1 MTVIPIVSA
10 KFTTVFKPG
19 DLPRIDPDK
28 PVFQLNLEGLVIE
41 VRVNAK
47 AARKLAAWTGGTVL
61 QGNLR
66 YSDGRLS
73 LAEAGFQFL
82 DPKPAPPP
90 RARTSPRWEVHHEHD
105 RETAHG

>member
-1 MTVIPIVSA
+1 MSEVSVIPIVSA

-41 VRVNAK
+41 ARVNAK
-47 AARKLAAWTGGTVL
+47 AARKLAVWTGGAVL

-66 YSDGRLS
+66 YSAGRLS

-82 DPKPAPPP
+82 DPKPAPAAPGP
-90 RARTSPRWEVHHEHD
+90 DQPTVGG
-105 RETAHG
+105 ET

>member
-1 MTVIPIVSA
+1 M
-10 KFTTVFKPG
+10 
-19 DLPRIDPDK
+19 
-28 PVFQLNLEGLVIE
+28 IE

-47 AARKLAAWTGGTVL
+47 AARKLAAWTGGAVL

-66 YSDGRLS
+66 YSDGQLS

-82 DPKPAPPP
+82 DPKPAPAA
-90 RARTSPRWEVHHEHD
+90 RARTSTRWEVHHEHD